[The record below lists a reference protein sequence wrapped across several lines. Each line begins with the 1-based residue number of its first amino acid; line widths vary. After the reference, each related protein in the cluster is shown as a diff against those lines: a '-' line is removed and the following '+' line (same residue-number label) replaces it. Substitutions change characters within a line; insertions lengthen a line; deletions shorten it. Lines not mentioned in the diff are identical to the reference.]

1 MRDMTSS
8 LTVVSAPETA
18 VCSSMP
24 MRSEDCTMMVPSSS
38 FSPRHEAAMARSRV
52 DLPQPLVPSSAQ
64 RSLGITFQF
73 TSSMSGEFPAHTST
87 SLITMAAPPVSPAD
101 CIVIIRLR
109 CWTAALWYG
118 GALWYGAALWCGA
131 AISDQPSAPIH
142 KRTCILV
149 DVVTRGSCREIPKS
163 QARPRG
169 VIHKQAPQDPAPQQ
183 LSAVS

>member
-131 AISDQPSAPIH
+131 AVSDQPSAPIH

-149 DVVTRGSCREIPKS
+149 DVVTRGSCREIS
-163 QARPRG
+163 
-169 VIHKQAPQDPAPQQ
+169 PASLGGQIGG
-183 LSAVS
+183 